1 MQLTLVLVSFT
12 ALIGIFARRY
22 LELIHGIQI
31 NKLIKRVWRRIM
43 KIPSKHAI
51 IAKKNAEEQDQ
62 PAKKTKIT
70 KEQLKEKT
78 EGDFEKADQIFN
90 KADYLLSRGEIEEAK
105 KLLVQALS
113 LNISHEGANHKL
125 GTLYIQEGNF
135 SKAEFIYLQLT
146 QLFPQTAKYHSHLGL
161 THFHQKNLESAKESY
176 HKAIELD
183 ESRPGR
189 FISLARIYEDLN
201 DQVYAV
207 KFFQK
212 AREVDPRHI
221 EGLLAFSEYYIR
233 QNQPDV
239 ARELLDEVLRISPR
253 NEHATKLL
261 KELV

>member
-1 MQLTLVLVSFT
+1 M
-12 ALIGIFARRY
+12 R
-22 LELIHGIQI
+22 
-31 NKLIKRVWRRIM
+31 
-43 KIPSKHAI
+43 IPSKHAI
-51 IAKKNAEEQDQ
+51 IAKKTAEAQEEAPQTVRI
-62 PAKKTKIT
+62 AKD
-70 KEQLKEKT
+70 QLKEKN
-78 EGDFEKADQIFN
+78 EGEFEKADQIFN
-90 KADYLLSRGEIEEAK
+90 KADYLLSRGEIDEAK
-105 KLLVQALS
+105 KLLIQALS
-113 LNISHEGANHKL
+113 LNMGHEGANHKL
-125 GTLYIQEGNF
+125 GTLYIQEGNH

-146 QLFPQTAKYHSHLGL
+146 QIFPENAKYYSHLGL
-161 THFHQKNLESAKESY
+161 THYHQGKLEEAKEAY
-176 HKAIELD
+176 HKAVELD

-201 DQVYAV
+201 DQVFAV
-207 KFFQK
+207 KYFQK